1 MSKGDKK
8 MFNVDLEFSEEEL
21 RHATEIKAAVEKALK
36 QVYPKIDF
44 TMILCYWVLCTPA
57 EA

>member
-8 MFNVDLEFSEEEL
+8 MFNVEFSQEEL
-21 RHATEIKAAVEKALK
+21 QKATEIKAAIMAALGPI
-36 QVYPKIDF
+36 YPKIDF